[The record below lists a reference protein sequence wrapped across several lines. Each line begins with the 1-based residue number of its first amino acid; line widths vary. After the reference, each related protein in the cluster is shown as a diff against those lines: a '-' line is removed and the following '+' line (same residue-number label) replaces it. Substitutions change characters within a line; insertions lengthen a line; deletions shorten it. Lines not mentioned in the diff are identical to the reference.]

1 MPNNTQAK
9 DVRTLGYVLRR
20 TNYGEADRILNIIT
34 PNGKVSAI
42 AKGVRRVKSKLAGGI
57 EMFSLIDLN
66 IHFGK
71 SEMATITSAKMVK
84 YYGNI
89 LKDLNKVELMAAVL
103 KKINALAETSDN
115 SEYFEIVDQCSVGL
129 DLGLNIQLVEGWF
142 LLNMTRAMGEE
153 INLYRDIDGI
163 KLVQGTNYD
172 YDVAERALFKND
184 GGELGTEEIKVLRLM
199 STNKLLMISKIKDID
214 NMSQKI
220 LKLARLM
227 SGAI

>member
-129 DLGLNIQLVEGWF
+129 DLGLNIH
-142 LLNMTRAMGEE
+142 RAMGEE

-227 SGAI
+227 SGAV